1 MTVCASFLLKMA
13 ACFCR
18 VFLLKK
24 HFIDRYMHRFD
35 GMLPYFSWVPWH
47 LSILKKRYFICMNK
61 KSMYIHYRQKQV
73 VSRE

>member
-1 MTVCASFLLKMA
+1 MTVCAFFLLKMA

-24 HFIDRYMHRFD
+24 HFTNIE
-35 GMLPYFSWVPWH
+35 W
-47 LSILKKRYFICMNK
+47 
-61 KSMYIHYRQKQV
+61 YIYIYSLFFLGALAPFNLEKTLFYWYEQEEYVYTLYRQKQV

>member
-35 GMLPYFSWVPWH
+35 GMLIFLGALAPFNLEKTLFYWYDQEEYVYT
-47 LSILKKRYFICMNK
+47 L
-61 KSMYIHYRQKQV
+61 
-73 VSRE
+73 